1 MVGDRPKSPGVGYG
15 NPPRHSR
22 FKKGQSGNP
31 KGRPKGSKNL
41 ATLLERVLTEQ
52 VLITENGRRR
62 SISKLEASFKQL
74 VNRAASGDLAAMRQL
89 YALLPWL
96 EGQLD
101 DAESS
106 PVVMSTRDE
115 AVLERVRKRLL
126 HIAERID
133 HEKETDTG

>member
-1 MVGDRPKSPGVGYG
+1 MRANRPKNRAFGYG
-15 NPPRHSR
+15 NPPIHTR

-52 VLITENGRRR
+52 VVITENGKRR

-74 VNRAASGDLAAMRQL
+74 LNGAAIGDLAAMRQL

-96 EGQLD
+96 ESQLD
-101 DAESS
+101 SEPS
-106 PVVMSTRDE
+106 PAATNTSDQ
-115 AVLERVRKRLL
+115 AALERVRKRLL
-126 HIAERID
+126 HIAERIR
-133 HEKETDTG
+133 HEKETGTD